1 LWSFVGN
8 KRQQQWIWLA
18 LDRASREIVGV
29 AVGTR
34 DAATARALWASLPAV
49 SRQCAVCYTDRWEA
63 YPAVLPPTRHQA
75 VSKESG
81 ETSHIERLNNTF
93 RQRISR
99 LVRRTLSFSKTVANH
114 VGAVWSYVHDHNT
127 LMRA

>member
-1 LWSFVGN
+1 M
-8 KRQQQWIWLA
+8 
-18 LDRASREIVGV
+18 

-49 SRQCAVCYTDRWEA
+49 YRQCAVCYTDRWEA

-75 VSKESG
+75 VRKESG

-99 LVRRTLSFSKTVANH
+99 LVRRTLSFSKTVAHH
-114 VGAVWSYVHDHNT
+114 VGAVWSSVHYHNT